1 MSDQTPG
8 FQDQQQAF
16 TAFIRDPEHA
26 PPPTEIPARRLSLY
40 AELFFNT
47 TDEQLRTNF
56 PVLHR
61 ITDPDHWRAMVR
73 DFMVRHRCETPLFT
87 RIGLEFIGYLQ
98 HEREANTFDRPFM
111 LELAHYEY
119 VELAVAISTADM
131 GLRDYDPNGDLLQD
145 TPVIAPTAWPLSYAW
160 PVHRIGPEYLPE
172 TAPPQATHLVVYR
185 DRKDKV
191 RFLEI
196 NAASQRLLQLLR
208 EDASSSGE
216 TLLEQIA
223 GEMDH
228 PDPAAVRQG
237 GRQLLL
243 ELRERN
249 VIIGTRT

>member
-1 MSDQTPG
+1 M
-8 FQDQQQAF
+8 
-16 TAFIRDPEHA
+16 
-26 PPPTEIPARRLSLY
+26 
-40 AELFFNT
+40 
-47 TDEQLRTNF
+47 
-56 PVLHR
+56 
-61 ITDPDHWRAMVR
+61 
-73 DFMVRHRCETPLFT
+73 
-87 RIGLEFIGYLQ
+87 
-98 HEREANTFDRPFM
+98 
-111 LELAHYEY
+111 
-119 VELAVAISTADM
+119 
-131 GLRDYDPNGDLLQD
+131 
-145 TPVIAPTAWPLSYAW
+145 IAPTAWPLSYAW

-172 TAPPQATHLVVYR
+172 SAPPQATHLVVYR